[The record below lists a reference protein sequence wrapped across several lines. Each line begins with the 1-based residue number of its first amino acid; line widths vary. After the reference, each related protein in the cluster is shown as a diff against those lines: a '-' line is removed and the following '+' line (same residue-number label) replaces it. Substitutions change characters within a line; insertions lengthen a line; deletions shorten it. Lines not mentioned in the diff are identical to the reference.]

1 LDDSLK
7 AFGFKLEEEIKSHC
21 EVWEL
26 NHLALQVFCA
36 CTDDWKFD
44 RAGQY
49 KSIDKLALG
58 AVMEMMGVS
67 DRKSM
72 FTDILIMQNAALEVL
87 SNG

>member
-1 LDDSLK
+1 LSESL
-7 AFGFKLEEEIKSHC
+7 AAVGLKLEEEVVKHC

-26 NHLALQVFCA
+26 NQLTLQVFCA
-36 CTDDWKFD
+36 CTDDWKLD
-44 RAGQY
+44 LAGQY